1 VAHLERL
8 GGIRGPILGVMLGCA
23 AASCAPPPPAAQTD
37 ARRGVAETTTI
48 EDAVPEGWSIEQ
60 RHDADF
66 NGDGRADALLL
77 LRSPAPADTTPPR
90 MLAVV
95 LGTAEPGGFTVDA
108 TNRELVPHD
117 PSGRL
122 EDPLADGGIALG
134 EGGFELTLGM
144 LGGAGSYEAATM
156 RYGFRYQDGCVRLIR
171 YRRAQTHR
179 ATLATRDLSVDFLTG
194 EVVETTGNAQSAD
207 DETRRTRL
215 QANPRRCLAE
225 LPSGWTFDPLT
236 P

>member
-1 VAHLERL
+1 M
-8 GGIRGPILGVMLGCA
+8 LGVMLGCA
-23 AASCAPPPPAAQTD
+23 AASCAPPPPSAQND
-37 ARRGVAETTTI
+37 AGGRVAETTTL
-48 EDAVPEGWSIEQ
+48 EGAVPDGWSIEQ

-66 NGDGRADALLL
+66 NGDSRADALLL
-77 LRSPAPADTTPPR
+77 LRRPAPADTTPPR
-90 MLAVV
+90 MLLVA
-95 LGTAEPGGFTVDA
+95 LGTTTPGEFTVDA
-108 TNRELVPHD
+108 INRALVPHD
-117 PSGRL
+117 PSGGL

-144 LGGAGSYEAATM
+144 LSGAGSYEAATM
-156 RYGFRYQDGCVRLIR
+156 RYGFRYQNGCFRLIR

-194 EVVETTGNAQSAD
+194 EVVEATGNAQSAD
-207 DETRRTRL
+207 VEERRTRL
-215 QANPRRCLAE
+215 QTNPRRCLPE

>member
-1 VAHLERL
+1 M
-8 GGIRGPILGVMLGCA
+8 IGCA
-23 AASCAPPPPAAQTD
+23 AVSCGPPPPSAQND
-37 ARRGVAETTTI
+37 AGGGVAQTTTI
-48 EDAVPEGWSIEQ
+48 DDAVPEGWSIEQ

-66 NGDGRADALLL
+66 NGDSRADALLL

-90 MLAVV
+90 MLVIA
-95 LGTAEPGGFTVDA
+95 LGTTTPGGFTVDA

-117 PSGRL
+117 TSGSL
-122 EDPLADGGIALG
+122 ENPLADGGIALG

-144 LGGAGSYEAATM
+144 LSGAGSYEAATT
-156 RYGFRYQDGCVRLIR
+156 RYRFRYQDGCFRLIR

-179 ATLATRDLSVDFLTG
+179 ATLVTRDLDVDFLTG
-194 EVVETTGNAQSAD
+194 EVVETTGNAQSPDTEA
-207 DETRRTRL
+207 RRTRL

>member
-8 GGIRGPILGVMLGCA
+8 GRLHGQILALMLGGA
-23 AASCAPPPPAAQTD
+23 AAGCAVPPPSAQTD
-37 ARRGVAETTTI
+37 PGSGGAEATTI
-48 EDAVPEGWSIEQ
+48 ENVVPQGWSIEQ
-60 RHDADF
+60 RHDADL
-66 NGDGRADALLL
+66 NGDGRADVLLL

-90 MLAVV
+90 TLVV
-95 LGTAEPGGFTVDA
+95 ALGTSTPGRFTVEA

-122 EDPLADGGIALG
+122 EDPLADGGITPG
-134 EGGFELTLGM
+134 QGGFELTLGM
-144 LGGAGSYEAATM
+144 LSGVGSYEAATM
-156 RYGFRYQDGCVRLIR
+156 RFGFRHEDGCVRLIR
-171 YRRAQTHR
+171 YRRAETHR

-194 EVVETTGNAQSAD
+194 EVIETTGNAQSTD
-207 DETRRTRL
+207 TDESRTRL
-215 QANPRRCLAE
+215 QTNPRRCLSE